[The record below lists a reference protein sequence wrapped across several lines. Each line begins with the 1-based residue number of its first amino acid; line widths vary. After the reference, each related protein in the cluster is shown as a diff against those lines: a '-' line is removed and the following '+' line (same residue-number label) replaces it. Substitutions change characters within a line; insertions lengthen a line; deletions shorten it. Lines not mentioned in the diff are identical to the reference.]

1 MIQESYSRLDVNN
14 KAIPEGSMKF
24 DDGIL
29 KPSKLLFE
37 GGLDPV
43 LRGFMNM
50 AVKRP
55 QRLTTALTERMFG
68 TTDLAAIN
76 IQRGK
81 VFFITSEVWSDR
93 NFGSSELNGRK
104 ISALE
109 PCVVYLLELYP
120 NVYIPYLS

>member
-1 MIQESYSRLDVNN
+1 MGDRMNTAIGPYRGYNKSVDPSITDYFTFGAMRFGHGMIQESYSRLDVNN

-76 IQRGK
+76 IQR
-81 VFFITSEVWSDR
+81 
-93 NFGSSELNGRK
+93 
-104 ISALE
+104 
-109 PCVVYLLELYP
+109 
-120 NVYIPYLS
+120 